1 MLVEVDAVELV
12 LVEIVVLKVDSAVL
26 LVEPR
31 LEETEVLIASEEL
44 TIIELNDVVCV
55 CALARN
61 PGNEN
66 RRERKAM
73 VMRMYELIFL
83 PKPATLTQF
92 NRNLAPSHPRL
103 SFSNYGA

>member
-12 LVEIVVLKVDSAVL
+12 EMLEVVLL
-26 LVEPR
+26 IPR
-31 LEETEVLIASEEL
+31 MTLFV
-44 TIIELNDVVCV
+44 NDVVCV

-61 PGNEN
+61 PGNDN

-83 PKPATLTQF
+83 PKPATLT
-92 NRNLAPSHPRL
+92 PI
-103 SFSNYGA
+103 